1 MKILILPNSLKG
13 CLSARQT
20 ARVLSRTLG
29 KKHRI
34 KSFPLSDGGDG
45 FVDFFEA
52 LFPTSKRVKLYAQNA
67 FGKRSRTS
75 YLWLP
80 SQKTAILETA
90 RICGLG
96 SAKKSELDPLGAS
109 SFGVGEVILHAIKKG
124 AQKIYV
130 GLGGVACNDGGAG
143 VAQALGAQ
151 FLSVRGKQ
159 INCGAKPLLKLDSIN
174 ISILKKQLKG
184 VKIYAV
190 ADVKNP
196 LLGVC
201 GSAQVYGPQKGA
213 TSTQVRILE
222 SALTVYARV
231 VKKTT
236 GKNISTTSGTAA
248 AGGICAGLFGLCSA
262 KIIFGADFLSKHLP
276 LEKWARWADLIITS
290 EGKLDTQTL
299 QGKAPLAAMK
309 VAAKAHKPILF
320 ICGHYDGHILRKVP
334 QGLNLQIACLA
345 DFAKDIQDS
354 MKHASKYIAAISSCV
369 GCI

>member
-1 MKILILPNSLKG
+1 MKILILPNSFKG
-13 CLSARQT
+13 SLSARQT
-20 ARVLSRTLG
+20 ARVLSRTLA
-29 KKHRI
+29 KKHI
-34 KSFPLSDGGDG
+34 VKSFPLSDGGDG
-45 FVDFFEA
+45 FVDFFEE
-52 LFPTSKRVKLYAQNA
+52 LFPTSKRIKLYAKNA
-67 FGKRSRTS
+67 FGKRCMTS

-80 SQKTAILETA
+80 AQKTAVLEAA

-109 SFGVGEVILHAIKKG
+109 SFGIGEVILHALKKG
-124 AQKIYV
+124 AKKIHI

-151 FLSVRGKQ
+151 FLTACGKQ
-159 INCGAKPLLKLDSIN
+159 INCGAKPLLKLGSID
-174 ISILKKQLKG
+174 ISLLKKQLKG
-184 VKIYAV
+184 IQIYAV

-196 LLGVC
+196 LLGLR

-213 TSTQVRILE
+213 TPAQVRTLE

-248 AGGICAGLFGLCSA
+248 AGGICAGLFGLCGA
-262 KIIFGADFLSKHLP
+262 EIIFGADFLNKHLP
-276 LEKWARWADLIITS
+276 LEKWAKWADLLITS
-290 EGKLDTQTL
+290 EGKLDGQTF

-309 VAAKAHKPILF
+309 IAAKAHKPILF
-320 ICGHYDGHILRKVP
+320 ICGNYDRNVFRRVP
-334 QGLNLQIACLA
+334 RGLNLQVACLT
-345 DFAKDIQDS
+345 DFAKNTQDS
-354 MKHASKYIAAISSCV
+354 IKYASKYIAALSSSI